1 MEAQNN
7 MQELKVEIAKIGAQM
22 NETNRRLENIER
34 NQERAIETVNAAN
47 IKVSELVN
55 TVDDHDRR
63 IGSIESNLTWTVKI
77 ICGVVLLGVLGLVIK
92 TQGGIH
98 FPPFL

>member
-1 MEAQNN
+1 
-7 MQELKVEIAKIGAQM
+7 MQEVKIEVAKIGAQM

-34 NQERAIETVNAAN
+34 NQERAIESMNAAN
-47 IKVSELVN
+47 VKVGELVG
-55 TVDDHDRR
+55 TVEDHDRR
-63 IGSIESNLTWTVKI
+63 IGIIEGTLAWTVKVV
-77 ICGVVLLGVLGLVIK
+77 CGVVLLGVLGLVIK

>member
-1 MEAQNN
+1 MEDN
-7 MQELKVEIAKIGAQM
+7 MQGLKVEVAKIGAQM

-34 NQERAIETVNAAN
+34 NQERTIESVNAAN
-47 IKVSELVN
+47 VKVTELGGKIE
-55 TVDDHDRR
+55 DHDRR